1 MPIASEQRLLS
12 NAFLWITGHRNGR
25 TLSGAVPFC
34 TFGSGSDDADT
45 TGQHMRE
52 ELIGERRC
60 ARLVANVMVCRQP
73 VQSRLGV
80 VCDTMMVLSW

>member
-1 MPIASEQRLLS
+1 
-12 NAFLWITGHRNGR
+12 
-25 TLSGAVPFC
+25 
-34 TFGSGSDDADT
+34 
-45 TGQHMRE
+45 MRE

-80 VCDTMMVLSW
+80 VCDTMTVLS